1 MIKEKEII
9 IIEKDYL
16 KDLQKIKDTIKHSQ
30 NKAMVIVNKTMVIAY
45 YEIGTIINQRKTWGN
60 KYLQKLA
67 IDLKNYNGMSLA
79 NLKRMSLIA
88 KTFTPDEISSQ
99 PVSQIPWATLLTLIH
114 KTSTHE
120 ELLWYANYT
129 VQNNYSRT
137 EIEREIKKYKIKS
150 NTTIL

>member
-45 YEIGTIINQRKTWGN
+45 YEVGTIINQRKTWGN

-67 IDLKNYNGMSLA
+67 IDLKKL
-79 NLKRMSLIA
+79 
-88 KTFTPDEISSQ
+88 
-99 PVSQIPWATLLTLIH
+99 
-114 KTSTHE
+114 
-120 ELLWYANYT
+120 
-129 VQNNYSRT
+129 
-137 EIEREIKKYKIKS
+137 
-150 NTTIL
+150 